1 MCKRLSRQTSG
12 EGSLRQDFEHELHI
26 LSSLRCLQHPNII
39 RLITGFTLNNT
50 YNFLLP
56 KAEGDLKDLLK
67 SIYPPREFATLT
79 SMLASLWGLSSAL
92 ESVHNF
98 FFEDE
103 HVHQIGC
110 HYDIKPRNILYSE
123 GKLMLSDFGLSRL
136 KYEDEGSQSLFQ
148 RGEGW
153 YLAPECEATED
164 DFKPGRIGRA
174 SDVWSLGC
182 VFAEVMV
189 YVDAPTQAG
198 HTMVDQFYKQRKIKL
213 GGKYNGHWFHSDI
226 DVNPAVSK
234 MLDDKVQASLQRPN
248 QPNVSELANLIKSI
262 LQFDTSQRPRVEQVK
277 RCLFHITQQATM
289 KEIRCVITQYPDYM
303 DLQLQIEFHRLT
315 IWSKISGLDAAPS
328 KQLGTSW
335 FSMKHTDRECNM
347 LQESL
352 GQFLLEVQ
360 FIHGELSKEI
370 RPPFPITYRLQKL
383 LDELQ
388 GLLPQNGR
396 EEMLA
401 LLEEQLVQI
410 AIDRLSELP
419 SQSEEGIIH
428 DIERENSMGLNA
440 QRLASLVTMRE
451 VASALMQDDSEGRN
465 IHISRALLETHVA
478 DVGHHLLFRFA
489 QSQSNV
495 LVERLVYKGAWAS
508 HVEELIERV
517 DAIATL
523 RNKFLTNSNFHILQ
537 CRGYYHDASKFE
549 FGFVYDL
556 PETTR
561 NTVPKTLA
569 EVFNLTASKPQ
580 QPSLTEKFKLAR
592 SLTSHILNF
601 HRGGWVHKGI
611 SSNNIICFP
620 DAFSSIA
627 ESLSSIYFIGFN
639 NSRNNV
645 INSYTE
651 FLEHDLEYQHPLYLR
666 SDKPYVGED
675 GDRSPQR
682 FRQEFDYYSTGLVL
696 LEIALWTPLPKIT
709 RKIDGSPEEVRQE
722 IIRNG
727 VRIVKAYMGDVYG
740 ESVLYCL
747 TAYDD
752 SNRLAKDVRDLFW
765 QNVVLPLNA
774 CSM

>member
-1 MCKRLSRQTSG
+1 MVCKRLSRQISG
-12 EGSLRQDFEHELHI
+12 ERSLRQDFEHELHI

-56 KAEGDLKDLLK
+56 KAEGDLKDILK
-67 SIYPPREFATLT
+67 SSCPPREFATLASILT
-79 SMLASLWGLSSAL
+79 SLWGLSSAL

-103 HVHQIGC
+103 HVRQIGC
-110 HYDIKPRNILYSE
+110 HYDIKPRNILYNE
-123 GKLMLSDFGLSRL
+123 GKLMLSDFGLARL
-136 KYEDEGSQSLFQ
+136 KWEDEGSQSLFQ
-148 RGEGW
+148 KGEGW

-189 YVDAPTQAG
+189 YVDAERQAG
-198 HTMVDQFYKQRKIKL
+198 PTMVNQFYKERRIKL
-213 GGKYNGHWFHSDI
+213 GGKYNGYWFHSDT

-234 MLDDKVQASLQRPN
+234 MLDDKVQASSQWPN
-248 QPNVSELANLIKSI
+248 QPNVGELTKLIKSI

-277 RCLFHITQQATM
+277 RCLFHITQQITM
-289 KEIRCVITQYPDYM
+289 KEIRCIIAEYPDPT
-303 DLQLQIEFHRLT
+303 DLQLQIEFHRLA
-315 IWSKISGLDAAPS
+315 IWSKISGLDADPS
-328 KQLGTSW
+328 EQLGTTW
-335 FSMKHTDRECNM
+335 FSMTHTDREYNM
-347 LQESL
+347 IQEYL
-352 GQFLLEVQ
+352 RQCLLEVQ
-360 FIHGELSKEI
+360 FIYIELSKDT
-370 RPPFPITYRLQKL
+370 RPSFPISYRLQKL
-383 LDELQ
+383 LDDLQ
-388 GLLPQNGR
+388 ASLSQNDR
-396 EEMLA
+396 EKILT
-401 LLEEQLVQI
+401 LLEEQMVQI
-410 AIDRLSELP
+410 AMDQLSEEDP
-419 SQSEEGIIH
+419 IH
-428 DIERENSMGLNA
+428 DTKRENFIGLNA
-440 QRLASLVTMRE
+440 QRLVSFVTMRE
-451 VASALMQDDSEGRN
+451 VASALMRDDSEGRHIN
-465 IHISRALLETHVA
+465 ISRALLDTHVA
-478 DVGHHLLFRFA
+478 DVGHHLLFQFA
-489 QSQSNV
+489 PSKTKV

-523 RNKFLTNSNFHILQ
+523 RNKNLTNSIFHILQ

-556 PETTR
+556 PESTR
-561 NTVPKTLA
+561 NTVPKTLT
-569 EVFNLTASKPQ
+569 EVFDLTAAKPL
-580 QPSLTEKFKLAR
+580 QPSLTDRFKLAK
-592 SLTSHILNF
+592 SLASHVLDF
-601 HRGGWVHKGI
+601 HRAGWIHKGI

-620 DAFSSIA
+620 GAFSSVA
-627 ESLSSIYFIGFN
+627 ESLRSIYFIGFN
-639 NSRNNV
+639 NSRNDV

-651 FLEHDLEYQHPLYLR
+651 FLEQDLEYQHPLYLR
-666 SDKPYVGED
+666 GDKPYIGED

-722 IIRNG
+722 IIRSWI
-727 VRIVKAYMGDVYG
+727 RIVKAYMGDVYG
-740 ESVLYCL
+740 EVVLYCL
-747 TAYDD
+747 TAYDG

-774 CSM
+774 CSV